1 MMFGGFESCDV
12 DGPAGKLRTL
22 RGGAGGADVAMGHKL
37 QQAVRV
43 LWGEHGAVG
52 QCFDV
57 LEPWHE
63 RAANVSGQS
72 LPCDHYIAEVAPDML
87 LTQALEFFKN

>member
-1 MMFGGFESCDV
+1 MFEGFESCDV

-37 QQAVRV
+37 QQPLRV

-52 QCFDV
+52 KCFDV
-57 LEPWHE
+57 LELWHK
-63 RAANVSGQS
+63 RATNVSGQS
-72 LPCDHYIAEVAPDML
+72 LPCGHYIAEEKPNL
-87 LTQALEFFKN
+87 LLVQALAFFKN